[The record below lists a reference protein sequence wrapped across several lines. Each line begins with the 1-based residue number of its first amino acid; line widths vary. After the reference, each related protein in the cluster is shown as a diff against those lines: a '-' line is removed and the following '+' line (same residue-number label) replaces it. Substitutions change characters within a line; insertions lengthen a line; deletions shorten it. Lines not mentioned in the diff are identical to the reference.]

1 MNEEIFARVKKVVI
15 EKLEVEEAQV
25 KEEANFTNDLG
36 ADSLDQVEL
45 IMALEEEFNI
55 EVSDEAA
62 EELDTVGKV
71 VEHITKVKQP
81 VS

>member
-15 EKLEVEEAQV
+15 EKLEVEEGQV

-71 VEHITKVKQP
+71 VEHITKVKEP

>member
-15 EKLEVEEAQV
+15 EKLEVEEGQV
-25 KEEANFTNDLG
+25 KEEASFTNDLG

-45 IMALEEEFNI
+45 IMALGEEFNI

-71 VEHITKVKQP
+71 VEHITKVKEP